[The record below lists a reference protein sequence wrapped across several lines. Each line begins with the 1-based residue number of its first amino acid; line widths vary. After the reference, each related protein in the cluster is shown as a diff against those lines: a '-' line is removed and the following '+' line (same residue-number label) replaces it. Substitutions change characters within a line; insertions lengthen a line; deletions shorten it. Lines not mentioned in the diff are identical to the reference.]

1 MRFWRVAV
9 QIPCEVPEV
18 PVQHPKVP
26 EGTGVWY
33 WKKC

>member
-1 MRFWRVAV
+1 M

-18 PVQHPKVP
+18 PLQHPKVP